1 MNDRPGDAGHEL
13 SAWLAT
19 PAGRYLLEWEREQFD
34 AAVADAFGYNALQLG
49 LPELP
54 ALSANRMP
62 HRWVALPECWAAEAS
77 EAGEAAEAGEAYVPL
92 SATVPP
98 SQAAS
103 QPAVALVTHAA
114 ALPFP
119 AASLDLLVLPHTLEL
134 SADPHAVLREVERVL
149 VPEGRVV
156 ISVLN
161 PASLWGLTQQRAQWC
176 ERMGVQRYGLSER
189 FVPETG
195 DLIAPWRLRDWLRL
209 LSFEVETSRY
219 GCFRPAVHSEKW
231 LQRWAWMDRH
241 GKRMWPFL
249 GAVYLV
255 SAVKKVRGMHL
266 LGPAWKPARAATAPV
281 GVTQRPSL
289 RQPAPCAA
297 QAPSSRTATHT
308 SSTSPRKTH

>member
-1 MNDRPGDAGHEL
+1 MSASTVEAGHEL
-13 SAWLAT
+13 SVWLAT

-62 HRWVALPECWAAEAS
+62 HRWVALPEYGLPSDGTEPFPD
-77 EAGEAAEAGEAYVPL
+77 GVP
-92 SATVPP
+92 V
-98 SQAAS
+98 SQADS
-103 QPAVALVTHAA
+103 QPPVSLVTHAA

-176 ERMGVQRYGLSER
+176 ERLGVKRYGLSER

-219 GCFRPAVHSEKW
+219 GCFRPAVHSDKW
-231 LQRWAWMDRH
+231 LQRWAWMDKR
-241 GKRMWPFL
+241 GKRLWPFL
-249 GAVYLV
+249 GAVYFV

-289 RQPAPCAA
+289 HRVAHTMPDSAPD
-297 QAPSSRTATHT
+297 PHPSSSSRTTV
-308 SSTSPRKTH
+308 